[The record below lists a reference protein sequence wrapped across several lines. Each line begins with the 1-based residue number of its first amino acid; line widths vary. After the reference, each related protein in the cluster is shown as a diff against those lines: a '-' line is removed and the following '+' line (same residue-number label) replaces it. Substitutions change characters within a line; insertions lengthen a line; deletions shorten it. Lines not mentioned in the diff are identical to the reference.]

1 MTQLYYP
8 NPLLSDLVNVDEI
21 KGLMLASNIDI
32 GLMKLIAISSRGSKK
47 DFIDLYCLC
56 KTGIKL
62 KELINLLPYKFPGKS
77 INIYHIIVSLC
88 YFEEAEKEAMPKMYI
103 KVEWDEVKKFF
114 INESKIF
121 KEML

>member
-1 MTQLYYP
+1 MF
-8 NPLLSDLVNVDEI
+8 SDFVNVDEI
-21 KGLMLASNIDI
+21 KGLMLVLNIDI
-32 GLMKLIAISSRGSKK
+32 GLMKLIVIFLRGLKK

-56 KTGIKL
+56 KIGIKL
-62 KELINLLPYKFPGKS
+62 KELINLLLYKFLGKL
-77 INIYHIIVSLC
+77 INIYYIIVSFC
-88 YFEEAEKEAMPKMYI
+88 YFEEVEKEVMLKMYI